1 MADAGDLWQGRF
13 FPSALCLI
21 LAGAMAYQLGEFL
34 KAHERLHQL
43 QEITAGVALP
53 AFLIVALFAGF
64 GPFGGTLTL
73 GGREAISLLFRV
85 LHALRVVNIIT
96 NRSSNWAIVVSDICV
111 SLVGY
116 SFPRSVLCN

>member
-34 KAHERLHQL
+34 KAHERFYQL

-53 AFLIVALFAGF
+53 AFLIVALFAGS
-64 GPFGGTLTL
+64 GPFGGMLTL
-73 GGREAISLLFRV
+73 GGREAYLF
-85 LHALRVVNIIT
+85 IIPCFT
-96 NRSSNWAIVVSDICV
+96 RSSSGQNHHE
-111 SLVGY
+111 
-116 SFPRSVLCN
+116 